1 MYGLLKNGESMME
14 TTYFSLGSKA
24 TFNKALRHFY
34 AVNDA
39 VDEIES
45 KGNIAD
51 YINDLLD
58 EEDLHY
64 DQILP
69 IIGSVIKDK
78 FNYSF
83 KSFSVVSDITDF
95 EKIAGVAAKWSALD
109 MVVMYYAPDGK
120 RFVIN
125 PKDADSW
132 ERARELH
139 RDQLIVIYVKY
150 LKDSNTKIEIEAANT
165 LYDLLRGKDVFINK
179 SFVDPNAIVRVET
192 PAPAQPAAVSP
203 GTAAAP
209 SVAVAKAAPSAKP
222 KRTNITPKYGVQV
235 TNELFH
241 NGNVEAWK
249 KILESYHTKFPELT
263 VHVMFGGEVIN
274 DINSLFKWGKVKH
287 GDSIFFQVSGENILG
302 VSKLQ
307 KYLFEGASQR
317 YEQFLKLGV
326 GRVLNLF

>member
-1 MYGLLKNGESMME
+1 ME

-24 TFNKALRHFY
+24 SFNKALRHFY

-39 VDEIES
+39 VDEVES
-45 KGNIAD
+45 KGNVAD

-58 EEDLHY
+58 DEELHP

-69 IIGSVIKDK
+69 LVGSVIREK

-83 KSFSVVSDITDF
+83 KSFSIPSNITEF
-95 EKIAGVAAKWSALD
+95 TKIADETSKWSALD
-109 MVVMYYAPDGK
+109 LVVIYFAPDGK
-120 RFVIN
+120 RHVIN
-125 PKDADSW
+125 PKNVESW
-132 ERARELH
+132 ERVRELH
-139 RDQLIVIYVKY
+139 RDQLVVIYSKY
-150 LKDSNTKIEIEAANT
+150 LKEENKKFELEAIET
-165 LYDLLRGKDVFINK
+165 LFDLIKGKDVSPNKNFIDQ
-179 SFVDPNAIVRVET
+179 SAIVRVET
-192 PAPAQPAAVSP
+192 PSAKPAQAKAPAQ
-203 GTAAAP
+203 
-209 SVAVAKAAPSAKP
+209 KP
-222 KRTNITPKYGVQV
+222 KKINITPKYGVQV

-249 KILESYHTKFPELT
+249 KILESYNAKYPDLT

-307 KYLFEGASQR
+307 KYLYEGASPR

>member
-1 MYGLLKNGESMME
+1 MME

-39 VDEIES
+39 VEEIES

-51 YINDLLD
+51 YINNLLD

-83 KSFSVVSDITDF
+83 KSFGVVSDITDF
-95 EKIAGVAAKWSALD
+95 EKIAGEAAKWTALD
-109 MVVMYYAPDGK
+109 IVVMYFAPDGK
-120 RFVIN
+120 RYVIN

-150 LKDSNTKIEIEAANT
+150 LKDVNTKIEIEAADT
-165 LYDLLRGKDVFINK
+165 LNDLLRGKDVFVNK
-179 SFVDPNAIVRVET
+179 SFADPNAIVRVEK
-192 PAPAQPAAVSP
+192 PVAAQPAA
-203 GTAAAP
+203 TAAAP
-209 SVAVAKAAPSAKP
+209 GAGAAPAPAVAKAMPPSKP
-222 KRTNITPKYGVQV
+222 KKTNITPKYGVQV

-249 KILESYHTKFPELT
+249 KILESYQTKFPDLT

-287 GDSIFFQVSGENILG
+287 GDSIFFQVSGEDILG